1 MVLNVVNE
9 PTQVFLKA
17 IIVIIIIIK
26 VAFLSLSLWQN
37 ALNGQLNVV
46 EARVFGNPAG
56 LKLCQS

>member
-1 MVLNVVNE
+1 MVLSVVNE

-17 IIVIIIIIK
+17 IIVIIIIK